1 VKRWFV
7 SSLVLLTAIFAAIGV
22 APSQETLRGPVQ
34 PLPFSHKQHAGALSL
49 DCKMCHVNPDP
60 GELMTYPATAI
71 CMQCHSAIK
80 TDSPHIQ
87 ELAKAA
93 AEDRAIEWVRVY
105 QIPGFVYFSHRTH
118 LAKGATCQKCHGQ
131 VQTRERVF
139 VDGDITRSGCMNCHV
154 ENSASIDCNYCH
166 DQI

>member
-1 VKRWFV
+1 MKRWFV
-7 SSLVLLTAIFAAIGV
+7 SSLFLLTAIFAAVGI
-22 APSQETLRGPVQ
+22 APSQETLRGPIQ

-49 DCKMCHVNPDP
+49 DCKTCHVNPDP
-60 GELMTYPATAI
+60 GELMTYPATAT

-87 ELAKAA
+87 GLAKAT
-93 AEDRAIEWVRVY
+93 AEGHAIEWVRVY

-118 LAKGATCQKCHGQ
+118 LAKGATCQKCHGA
-131 VQTRERVF
+131 VPTRERIF
-139 VDGDITRSGCMNCHV
+139 VDGDITMSGCMNCHV

-166 DQI
+166 DQL

>member
-7 SSLVLLTAIFAAIGV
+7 SSLFLLTAIFAAIGI
-22 APSQETLRGPVQ
+22 APSQETLRGPIQ

-49 DCKMCHVNPDP
+49 DCKTCHVNPDP
-60 GELMTYPATAI
+60 GELMTYPATAT

-93 AEDRAIEWVRVY
+93 AEGHAIEWVRVY

-118 LAKGATCQKCHGQ
+118 LAKGATCQKCHGA
-131 VQTRERVF
+131 VPTRERIF
-139 VDGDITRSGCMNCHV
+139 VDGDITMSGCLNCHV
-154 ENSASIDCNYCH
+154 ENNASIDCNFCH
-166 DQI
+166 DQL